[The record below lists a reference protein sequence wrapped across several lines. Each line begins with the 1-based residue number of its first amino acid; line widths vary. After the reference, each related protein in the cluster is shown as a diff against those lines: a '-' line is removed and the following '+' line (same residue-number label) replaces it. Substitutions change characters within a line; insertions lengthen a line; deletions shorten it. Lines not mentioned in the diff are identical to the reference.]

1 MALVRLAHKA
11 SAVSVGKANRGPYE
25 RNQTGWPVPG
35 REATAARKAPGG
47 CFRSLFACS
56 CRQRRPLQWHKWILS
71 GNYFSG
77 KAWVAMKSQGLRVL
91 TQRLWENTYMWK
103 ISINLSETEADSR
116 LQTGWIQRANQR
128 KRQIMHT

>member
-77 KAWVAMKSQGLRVL
+77 KAWVAMKSQGLTGFDAEAVGKYIYVEDFDQPLRNWS
-91 TQRLWENTYMWK
+91 RFAAPNWMNTK
-103 ISINLSETEADSR
+103 SKST
-116 LQTGWIQRANQR
+116 
-128 KRQIMHT
+128 